1 MHAWKLA
8 EGEIDFS
15 QYSAIV
21 AVGGDG
27 TLHEVINGML
37 QRADGQRLP
46 ISFISNG
53 SGNDLVGCLGIKD
66 INQALDWLVKGDI
79 IKMDVNKVL
88 IDYESENEI
97 PESEDRASKFRY
109 SVINASVGYIAKCTH
124 KADSHKPYMGRY
136 CYTSSAIVN
145 FFGNDN
151 ETFEVCFE
159 QHDGSRIE
167 FTEDTM
173 FLVIMNGRYGG
184 GRVPMAPAAILND
197 GLLDVSM

>member
-46 ISFISNG
+46 ISFIPNG

-66 INQALDWLVKGDI
+66 IN
-79 IKMDVNKVL
+79 
-88 IDYESENEI
+88 
-97 PESEDRASKFRY
+97 
-109 SVINASVGYIAKCTH
+109 
-124 KADSHKPYMGRY
+124 
-136 CYTSSAIVN
+136 
-145 FFGNDN
+145 
-151 ETFEVCFE
+151 
-159 QHDGSRIE
+159 
-167 FTEDTM
+167 
-173 FLVIMNGRYGG
+173 
-184 GRVPMAPAAILND
+184 
-197 GLLDVSM
+197 